1 MLAQHANFHEFQHY
15 ASGLPPDALA
25 RFLRCS
31 TTTARAWL
39 AGKRPAPW
47 WAVAVLR
54 LDALEREE
62 MARQMGYARLLPRL
76 GIVRGNVIELRRPT
90 SVLADRRLPVE
101 PVREPGETIHAI
113 AL

>member
-15 ASGLPPDALA
+15 ASGLPPATLA
-25 RFLRCS
+25 RYLRCS
-31 TTTARAWL
+31 TTTARAWQ

-76 GIVRGNVIELRRPT
+76 GIVRGDVIDLRTHRATRTRPAPVYPTDTT
-90 SVLADRRLPVE
+90 SPISQSYA
-101 PVREPGETIHAI
+101 
-113 AL
+113 